1 MSAILRKKQRNED
14 FEDVYADLLQA
25 RKLRDIYAAEA
36 ALEIQKQ
43 YVMQLNFKKMIEQK
57 LAQFSEQ
64 ECCAKCKSYYVLEGE
79 FFGQAMDWIG
89 CSNKSCDKWYHLQC
103 IKMTKT

>member
-57 LAQFSEQ
+57 LAQFSE
-64 ECCAKCKSYYVLEGE
+64 
-79 FFGQAMDWIG
+79 
-89 CSNKSCDKWYHLQC
+89 
-103 IKMTKT
+103 